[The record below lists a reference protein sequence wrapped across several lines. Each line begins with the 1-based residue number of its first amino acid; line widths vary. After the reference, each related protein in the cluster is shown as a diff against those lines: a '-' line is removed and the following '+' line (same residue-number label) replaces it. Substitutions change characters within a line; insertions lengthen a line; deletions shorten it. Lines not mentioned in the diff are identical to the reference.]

1 MMISCRHLALSAIQ
15 EGDPF
20 VKVRLTRELVGSD
33 LPLGSDLV
41 ISEPTGLPGRPA
53 QPELIPHHQIQ
64 QYSLLTNQGKAALV
78 HSVAHIEFNAINLAL
93 DAVWRFAGMPDQFYL
108 DWIRIAGE
116 EALHFTLLRD
126 HLVTLGYDYGS
137 FPAHNNLWLMAE
149 KTSADI
155 LARIGLVPR
164 TLEARGLD
172 VSPGVREK
180 LIGAGDHRG
189 AAIFNTILQDEIGH
203 VLAGNYWYRWLCSE
217 RGLDPVRT
225 YAELEQRYDPPP
237 IRPPFNLSAR
247 RQAGFTEQEITCL
260 LASGK

>member
-1 MMISCRHLALSAIQ
+1 MISRRHLALAAIQ
-15 EGDPF
+15 ACDPL
-20 VKVRLTRELVGSD
+20 VKVALTRQLPASD
-33 LPLGSDLV
+33 LPVGALLQMD
-41 ISEPTGLPGRPA
+41 EPTGLPGRPDA
-53 QPELIPHHQIQ
+53 PELIAHHQIR
-64 QYSLLTNQGKAALV
+64 QYSLLTSQGKAALI

-93 DAVWRFAGMPDQFYL
+93 DAVWRFAGMPDQYYH

-126 HLVTLGYDYGS
+126 HLVTLGFDYGS

-149 KTSADI
+149 KTRGDI

-203 VLAGNYWYRWLCSE
+203 VLAGNYWYRWLCTQ
-217 RGLDPVRT
+217 RGLDPVST
-225 YAELEQRYDPPP
+225 YAELERRYNPPP
-237 IRPPFNLSAR
+237 IRAPFNLSAR
-247 RQAGFTEQEITCL
+247 RQAGFTEEEIASL
-260 LASGK
+260 LAAGQ